1 MTCSGEILNVEVI
14 NKTVFLNFIIK
25 IFLNKDKIEIFIMFI
40 KKIIII
46 ITIIVLTMIITISA
60 NQDHKT
66 N

>member
-40 KKIIII
+40 KNNNNNNNNNSFNNDNNN
-46 ITIIVLTMIITISA
+46 IS
-60 NQDHKT
+60 KPRS
-66 N
+66 